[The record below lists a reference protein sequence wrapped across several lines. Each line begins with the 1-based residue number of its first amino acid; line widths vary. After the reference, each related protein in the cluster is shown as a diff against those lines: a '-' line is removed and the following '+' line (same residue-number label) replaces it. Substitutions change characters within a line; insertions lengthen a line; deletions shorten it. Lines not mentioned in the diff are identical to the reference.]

1 MRNFI
6 KPIPHKWLGRTLNLD
21 SKKMQHTI
29 SVLMNNRFGVLS
41 RVSGLFS
48 SRGFNIESLNVA
60 ESSDPKISRM
70 TIVTRCNK
78 SKIEQVTKQLNKL
91 VDVIK
96 VVDLTEE
103 SIVDRE
109 LLLIKMNAE
118 ARVKE
123 EILRIV
129 DLFRAKVVDVSLS
142 TYTIEITG
150 GEEKLTGFM
159 DMLSPLGIQ
168 EIVRSGKVAISRGN
182 KSIN

>member
-1 MRNFI
+1 
-6 KPIPHKWLGRTLNLD
+6 
-21 SKKMQHTI
+21 MQHTI

-60 ESSDPKISRM
+60 ETFDPKTSHM
-70 TIVTRCNK
+70 TIVTTGDNA
-78 SKIEQVTKQLNKL
+78 KIEQITKQLNKL

-103 SIVDRE
+103 KFVDRE
-109 LLLIKMNAE
+109 LVLVKMNAE
-118 ARVKE
+118 VRVRE

-129 DLFRAKVVDVSLS
+129 DLFRAKVVDVSTN

-150 GEEKLTGFM
+150 DEGKVAGFLEL
-159 DMLSPLGIQ
+159 LSPLGIK
-168 EIVRSGKVAISRGN
+168 EIVRSGRIAIGRGQKPN
-182 KSIN
+182 N